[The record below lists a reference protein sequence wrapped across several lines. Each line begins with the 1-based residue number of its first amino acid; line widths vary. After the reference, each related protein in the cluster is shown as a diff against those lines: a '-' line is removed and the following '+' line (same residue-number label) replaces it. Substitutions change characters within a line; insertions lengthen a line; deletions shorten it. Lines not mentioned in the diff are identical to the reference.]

1 MHISLLLVA
10 AGVVCGFLNAAAS
23 SGSAITL
30 PLLIALGL
38 PPSVANATNR
48 LPVVVG
54 MALAMLRFQ
63 RARAMPWGF
72 TLKLLPAFLIAALL
86 GALGASVI
94 PMAEIRGLI
103 HGAILLA
110 FALLLLRPHRWL
122 GEAEKPLPSAPG
134 PLLLPLMVAVG
145 LWAGLIVLDSAT
157 YLLVALVLV
166 GHLPLVQANGI
177 KVVLI
182 GTATM
187 ASLVVFI
194 AHGQVDWM
202 TGLPLMLGSAL
213 GGGLGASLALGPN
226 ARLWIYRLLLLS
238 LGLEVVVMLTQ
249 LLKGR

>member
-1 MHISLLLVA
+1 
-10 AGVVCGFLNAAAS
+10 
-23 SGSAITL
+23 
-30 PLLIALGL
+30 
-38 PPSVANATNR
+38 
-48 LPVVVG
+48 
-54 MALAMLRFQ
+54 
-63 RARAMPWGF
+63 
-72 TLKLLPAFLIAALL
+72 
-86 GALGASVI
+86 
-94 PMAEIRGLI
+94 MAEIRGLI

-122 GEAEKPLPSAPG
+122 GEAEKPLPTGPG
-134 PLLLPLMVAVG
+134 PLLLLLMVAVG

-182 GTATM
+182 GTATV

-213 GGGLGASLALGPN
+213 GGVAWGIPGSRPQCTVMDLSTAAVGPWPGGGGD
-226 ARLWIYRLLLLS
+226 AHPVAQ
-238 LGLEVVVMLTQ
+238 GP
-249 LLKGR
+249 LKQPRRWSVTAPRTTVHSPRSN